1 MRVLQAMAG
10 AVHGGAEAF
19 FERLAGAFA
28 RAGIDQRVLVRPETG
43 RVSRLEAAGCR
54 VETAR
59 FGGPLD
65 LATRRR
71 FRALVAEFRPDIVLT
86 YMSRATAAC
95 PKGRRHGGAF
105 LHVARLGGYYDL
117 KRYRRA
123 DHLVANTEDI
133 AAWCRRGGWPERRVH
148 VLPNF
153 VSDAPAAAEPR
164 ARHGTPAGAPL
175 LLALGRLHKNKA
187 FDVLVDALA
196 ALPGAHL
203 WLAGSGPEEAALK
216 ARARARGVASHLA
229 FLGWREDAAAL
240 YEAADIVAVP
250 ARHEPLGNV
259 VIEAW
264 ARRRPVVAAASQG
277 PAQLVTDGDTGLLVP
292 VNDAAALA
300 TAIRRLIEAPALAG
314 RLAAAGR
321 AAYEAKYTEAAIVR
335 RYLAAFERLL
345 AATEPA

>member
-19 FERLAGAFA
+19 FERLAAAFV
-28 RAGIDQRVLVRPETG
+28 RAGVDQRVLVRPEPL
-43 RVSRLEAAGCR
+43 RMARLDAAGCR
-54 VETAR
+54 IETAR

-65 LATRRR
+65 LSTRRR
-71 FRALVAEFRPDIVLT
+71 FRALVAGFRPDIVLT

-95 PKGRRHGGAF
+95 PPGRRHGGAF

-123 DHLVANTEDI
+123 DHLVANTADI
-133 AAWCRRGGWPERRVH
+133 SGYCRRGGWPEARVH

-153 VSDAPAAAEPR
+153 VSEAPAAAEPR
-164 ARHGTPAGAPL
+164 ARHATPETAPL
-175 LLALGRLHKNKA
+175 LLTLGRLHKNKA

-196 ALPGAHL
+196 ALPGVHL

-216 ARARARGVASHLA
+216 ARARARGVASRLA

-240 YEAADIVAVP
+240 YEAADIVVVP

-259 VIEAW
+259 VLEAW

-277 PAQLVTDGDTGLLVP
+277 PRQLVTDGDTGLLVP
-292 VNDAAALA
+292 VDDAAALA
-300 TAIRRLIEAPALAG
+300 AALRRALETPGLAG

-321 AAYEAKYTEAAIVR
+321 AAYEAQYTEAAIVR
-335 RYLAAFERLL
+335 GYLAAFERLL
-345 AATEPA
+345 AATEPP